1 MLSPVQKIKMDCI
14 ESNCTKTLGIKRQPS
29 EMTSPDTISTT
40 SNSPFASLLPPL
52 KKPKLM
58 GKTQIKPPT
67 FDDPSQSVNIL
78 GQWVP
83 PINPQLIAVNP
94 TNPVSHA
101 FNCSMPSN
109 PYCHVPV
116 HCPSNNSGLSI
127 DSVLSTLSQLNSIN
141 TTQLNALK
149 TLIFSAN
156 DTTVP
161 LHNPNMTPPCQMA
174 LTSPLSMQYNPQTP
188 MQIHPIVARVPQPPP
203 VSIPIV
209 ARTPIHHP
217 LRTAITTTLPMHPT
231 ANIPRVPVARPRRRV
246 GRIGRPPKPKPTL
259 PVPKITC
266 PEDDDVKHA
275 ASCHQCK
282 TKKDV
287 KILFY
292 CTKTRPRAYDALK
305 RKVTRCRKKYCES
318 CMAKYYSYNDVSQL
332 RSVKNMS
339 GWCWECP
346 ACIGLCTCRACKR
359 KKAKMNHTY
368 SPQSNANSTPKT
380 TTCPTENNTH
390 NPVVVQYTEPKK
402 VPGNPI
408 RGSVQHTPERS
419 IRPPLYKG
427 GLIATLPGPKQ
438 TNNNNNVTLLYPQ

>member
-1 MLSPVQKIKMDCI
+1 MTKPAKDIKADPTVTKI
-14 ESNCTKTLGIKRQPS
+14 LGIKRQPS
-29 EMTSPDTISTT
+29 EITDSTSA
-40 SNSPFASLLPPL
+40 PFASLLPPL

-58 GKTQIKPPT
+58 QIKPPT
-67 FDDPSQSVNIL
+67 FLDPTQTPMQYTSPIIPHIL
-78 GQWVP
+78 
-83 PINPQLIAVNP
+83 AP
-94 TNPVSHA
+94 TNLQLLGTNPIQHGVHHSAPPPRTPYMPLQIPLNHA
-101 FNCSMPSN
+101 PNAMFNPN
-109 PYCHVPV
+109 V
-116 HCPSNNSGLSI
+116 NTLSLDAI
-127 DSVLSTLSQLNSIN
+127 LSTLGGLNNIN
-141 TTQLNALK
+141 TTQLDALK
-149 TLIFSAN
+149 TLIFSTN
-156 DTTVP
+156 DTHSPYGTQ
-161 LHNPNMTPPCQMA
+161 TPP
-174 LTSPLSMQYNPQTP
+174 SPS
-188 MQIHPIVARVPQPPP
+188 IVH
-203 VSIPIV
+203 SIPII
-209 ARTPIHHP
+209 ARRHVPIRPKP
-217 LRTAITTTLPMHPT
+217 LLIP
-231 ANIPRVPVARPRRRV
+231 PRVPVPAIAHMPCIMPTVTPRA
-246 GRIGRPPKPKPTL
+246 PT
-259 PVPKITC
+259 PVEPIANVALTRM
-266 PEDDDVKHA
+266 DLDANGNVKHA